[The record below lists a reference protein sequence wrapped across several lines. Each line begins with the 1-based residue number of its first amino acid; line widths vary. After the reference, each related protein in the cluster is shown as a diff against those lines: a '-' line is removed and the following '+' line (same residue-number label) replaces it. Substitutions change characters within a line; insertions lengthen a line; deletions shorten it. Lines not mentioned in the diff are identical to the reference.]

1 MTPTA
6 RVASRILKRTA
17 LVFALF
23 FFVAC
28 DVFAD
33 DVTISDGTFDCI
45 LNWPKIRNT
54 RIKNQDPQ
62 SLERAKRILQ
72 DSVPNVEYPAGTILQ
87 LVPHEAMVKRSAGT
101 FPKTHGWERRQRRAG
116 GDLLQLP

>member
-6 RVASRILKRTA
+6 RLASRILKRSA
-17 LVFALF
+17 LMFALF

-45 LNWPKIRNT
+45 ANWPKMRNT

-62 SLERAKRILQ
+62 SLERAMRIFQ
-72 DSVPNVEYPAGTILQ
+72 DSVANMEYPAGTILQ
-87 LVPHEAMVKRSAGT
+87 LVPYEAMVKRSAET
-101 FPKTHGWERRQRRAG
+101 FPKTQGLEFFFTGCFGLGHE
-116 GDLLQLP
+116 D